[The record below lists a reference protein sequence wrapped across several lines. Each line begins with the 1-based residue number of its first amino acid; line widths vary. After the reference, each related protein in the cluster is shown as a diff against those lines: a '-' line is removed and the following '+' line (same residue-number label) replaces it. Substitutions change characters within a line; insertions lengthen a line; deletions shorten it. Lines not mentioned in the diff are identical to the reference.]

1 MGDSEAQVRPGE
13 ARPSPPPLD
22 LFGRLFR
29 YVAPDATELV
39 LVRHGEAAP
48 PSSQDANY
56 DPPLSER
63 GRHQA
68 HLLAKRLAQVPIHA
82 LYASPLRR
90 AQETAAV
97 VSDAIG
103 LPVVTVPD
111 LREVDIDLGQLRAAY
126 GQAERE
132 AVIQDMARKLLT
144 QARWDILPG
153 FEPSHSFRL
162 RVRRALGHIVSR
174 HPGQRVVVVCHGGV
188 INMYLSIVLDIP
200 HDIFFLP
207 EHTSLTVV
215 RTSGQRAVVQ
225 VVGDHAHLLD
235 DGLEPFTAF

>member
-1 MGDSEAQVRPGE
+1 MGDSEAQVGLGG

-39 LVRHGEAAP
+39 LVRHGEASP
-48 PSSQDANY
+48 PSPQDANY

-63 GRHQA
+63 GRRQA

-90 AQETAAV
+90 AQETAAA
-97 VSDAIG
+97 VSAATG
-103 LPVVTVPD
+103 LPVVTMSD
-111 LREVDIDLGQLRAAY
+111 LREVDIDVGQLRAAY

-132 AVIQDMARKLLT
+132 AVIEDMARKLLT
-144 QARWDILPG
+144 RACWDILPG

-162 RVRRALGHIVSR
+162 RVRRALAHIVSR

-188 INMYLSIVLDIP
+188 INMYLSIILGIP
-200 HDIFFLP
+200 RDIFFLP

-215 RTSGQRAVVQ
+215 RTSGQRGVVQ
-225 VVGDHAHLLD
+225 VVGDYSHLLE
-235 DGLEPFTAF
+235 DGLSPFTAL